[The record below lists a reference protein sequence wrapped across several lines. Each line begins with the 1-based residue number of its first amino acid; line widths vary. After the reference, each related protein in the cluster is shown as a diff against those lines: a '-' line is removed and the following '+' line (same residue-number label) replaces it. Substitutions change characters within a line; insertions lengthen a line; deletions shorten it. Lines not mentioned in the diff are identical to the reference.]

1 MFIEV
6 KVAIEVYA
14 GNGKTKKK
22 NENYLVNAMSVTEA
36 EARVYE
42 YFKSSILPFEVKS
55 AKVSAIIDVID
66 TKESV

>member
-6 KVAIEVYA
+6 KVAIEVDA

-55 AKVSAIIDVID
+55 AKV
-66 TKESV
+66 